1 MSVELIT
8 TPAPADVPASLAEA
22 DALHETA
29 CDVYD
34 VACRELRAAR
44 DAMTAA
50 CAAYTAADKAWVDAG
65 EEMNAAAVALS
76 AERRAAVLVLT
87 ADGYRQAGR

>member
-1 MSVELIT
+1 MSLEPIT
-8 TPAPADVPASLAEA
+8 TLPPADVPVSLAEA

-34 VACRELRAAR
+34 VATRELRAAR
-44 DAMTAA
+44 DAMTAT
-50 CAAYTAADKAWVDAG
+50 CAAYTAADAAWVQAG
-65 EEMNAAAVALS
+65 DEMNAAAVAVS
-76 AERRAAVLVLT
+76 AERRAAGLVLT